1 MEGRSLRRS
10 CCRYQYLANRAKE
23 RGEGVVSI
31 ALHPGN
37 ISTEIFRD
45 KKTWYMR
52 LWVHVYCG
60 NEQSRELTR
69 T

>member
-1 MEGRSLRRS
+1 MGLYALYGEAKLAQIMLSV
-10 CCRYQYLANRAKE
+10 YLANRAKE

-45 KKTWYMR
+45 KKTC
-52 LWVHVYCG
+52 HG
-60 NEQSRELTR
+60 T
-69 T
+69 